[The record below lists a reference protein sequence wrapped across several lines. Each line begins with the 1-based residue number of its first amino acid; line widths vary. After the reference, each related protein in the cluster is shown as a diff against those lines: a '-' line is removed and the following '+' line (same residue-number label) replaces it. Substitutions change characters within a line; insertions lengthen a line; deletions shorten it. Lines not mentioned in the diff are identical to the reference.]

1 MVVSESRANLV
12 AAFLALADQ
21 AGAELLLLDEGFV
34 TREYAEL
41 GVRFEEEP
49 PHPERDYAER
59 RKHPPL

>member
-1 MVVSESRANLV
+1 MVVSESRANVV

-41 GVRFEEEP
+41 GGQVRGGTASP
-49 PHPERDYAER
+49 
-59 RKHPPL
+59 